1 MVITNCAKNFA
12 TDNFS
17 EKELQ
22 QIAKVLDCDYK
33 SSFVIHETGEEI

>member
-17 EKELQ
+17 EKEVELCPDFLSRLKFNA
-22 QIAKVLDCDYK
+22 IL
-33 SSFVIHETGEEI
+33 

>member
-17 EKELQ
+17 EKVELCPDFLSRLTFNA
-22 QIAKVLDCDYK
+22 IL
-33 SSFVIHETGEEI
+33 